1 MRSNAILDVEMLT
14 TEIESSDWDQRRLK
28 KKCLERDG
36 NKCQITRCSDRVAV
50 KKLPP
55 SESAG
60 LLKASTQA
68 AHIVPF
74 SCGSFTG
81 LDVCDFFWDII
92 LSQTQHL
99 IAYEK

>member
-1 MRSNAILDVEMLT
+1 MTPFVVPSTRLNAIFHVEMLSS
-14 TEIESSDWDQRRLK
+14 TEIESSDRDQRRLK

-36 NKCQITRCSDRVAV
+36 NKCQITGYYDRDAA

-60 LLKASTQA
+60 LLKAPTQA

-74 SCGSFTG
+74 SCGSFTE
-81 LDVCDFFWDII
+81 LDVSNLF
-92 LSQTQHL
+92 
-99 IAYEK
+99 